1 MEEKTGK
8 VAVKERPM
16 LFSAPMVR
24 ALLDGSKTQTRRS
37 VEDLPDWDITEI
49 PSDAADTGKR
59 MPNGPSPSG
68 RGMAAGHWRLCPY
81 GKPGDRLWVR
91 ETFQGPLFDAERM
104 DEFRRDSSKFE
115 TPEFCVFAADG
126 GGPPEFQDADDNLF
140 CRWRPSIHMPRWASR
155 IQLEIVAVRVE
166 RLNACSD
173 VDAVAEGIG
182 LNPSAIGMKLT
193 NPPGESMAIAMYR
206 ALWDSI
212 NGAGSWATNPW
223 VWVVE
228 FKRVTP

>member
-8 VAVKERPM
+8 PAVKERPM

-24 ALLDGSKTQTRRS
+24 ALLEGSKTQTRR
-37 VEDLPDWDITEI
+37 VAKFKPR
-49 PSDAADTGKR
+49 DAGCNLSFSAMRVGHYMTGK
-59 MPNGPSPSG
+59 PE
-68 RGMAAGHWRLCPY
+68 AGFVLHAGAGDSTFPLICPY
-81 GKPGDRLWVR
+81 GQPGDRIWVR
-91 ETFQGPLFDAERM
+91 ETFQGPLFDGERM

-115 TPEFCVFAADG
+115 KPEFCVFAADG

-166 RLNACSD
+166 RLQAISYD
-173 VDAVAEGIG
+173 DAVAEGIDHEY
-182 LNPSAIGMKLT
+182 PKAV
-193 NPPGESMAIAMYR
+193 AQYH
-206 ALWDSI
+206 ALWEQI
-212 NGAGSWATNPW
+212 NGAGSWSANPW

>member
-1 MEEKTGK
+1 MKEKTGNL
-8 VAVKERPM
+8 AGKERPM
-16 LFSAPMVR
+16 LFSGAMVR
-24 ALLDGSKTQTRRS
+24 ALLDGSKTQTRRVFS
-37 VEDLPDWDITEI
+37 AHMIKTMGY
-49 PSDAADTGKR
+49 AA
-59 MPNGPSPSG
+59 
-68 RGMAAGHWRLCPY
+68 AAGEVSYFIEQGFMEPNDASYVVDFCPH
-81 GKPGDRLWVR
+81 GKPGDHIWVR
-91 ETFQGPLFDAERM
+91 ETFQGPLFDGERM

-173 VDAVAEGIG
+173 ADAVAEGVG
-182 LNPSAIGMKLT
+182 LNPSAVGMKLT

-212 NGAGSWATNPW
+212 NGAGSWAANPW